1 MIRIGAVNLDTS
13 HPLAF
18 SRYLAQGNRARYTAV
33 YNDGFRGD
41 DEVDAFI
48 ETFGLEKR
56 CGTIEELADAT
67 DVGFIHGNDWHTH
80 LPQAKVFI
88 ERGKPVFLDKPF
100 VGSEADCRA
109 VEALVECGA
118 VILGSSSVRYAPE
131 IYEFLD
137 TAEEERGKIL
147 SVYGTGGNNEFDYA
161 CHIVEAIGG
170 VMGPGAVSNTFL
182 GAAEPANG
190 RVEHFMARWAD
201 GRTGLYSI
209 ALGVYQPFELS
220 ITTTKTTHHFR
231 VDNSRIYPAELDR
244 VLDTLETGRRR
255 IATVPE
261 LTESIRILLAGRLS
275 RQQGGGEVRLSE
287 IPADDPGYD
296 GTAFADG
303 YAKKAAKIYLP
314 AN

>member
-1 MIRIGAVNLDTS
+1 MIRIGAVNIDTS
-13 HPLAF
+13 HALAF
-18 SRYLAQGNRARYTAV
+18 SRYLAQGDRARYTAV

-48 ETFGLEKR
+48 QASGLEKR
-56 CGTIEELADAT
+56 CDTIEELAEMT

-80 LPQAKVFI
+80 LPQARVFI

-109 VEALVECGA
+109 VEALAEDGA

-131 IYEFLD
+131 IDEFLA
-137 TAEEERGKIL
+137 TPVEERGEIL
-147 SVYGTGGNNEFDYA
+147 SVYGAGGNNEFDYA

-182 GAAEPANG
+182 GAAEAPSG
-190 RVEHFMARWAD
+190 RVEHYMARWAD

-209 ALGVYQPFELS
+209 ALGVYQPFEVS

-231 VDNSRIYPAELDR
+231 VDNGRIYGALMDR

-255 IATVPE
+255 VASVPE

-275 RQQGGGEVRLSE
+275 RQSGGGEVRLSD
-287 IPADDPGYD
+287 IPLDDPGYD
-296 GTAFADG
+296 GAAFAES

-314 AN
+314 AA